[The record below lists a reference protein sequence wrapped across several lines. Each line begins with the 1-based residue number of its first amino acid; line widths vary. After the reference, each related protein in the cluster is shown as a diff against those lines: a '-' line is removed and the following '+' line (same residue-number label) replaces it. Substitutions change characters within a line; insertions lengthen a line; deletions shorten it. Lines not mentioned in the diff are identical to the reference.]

1 MKRLMDFDASTI
13 PPCQA
18 ELRQHLS
25 RSRYIGHMWRHAHL
39 KHPLQILPCSPT
51 ESGWKLEGNELVFNW
66 FDGPALPTGV
76 ISDIVIDREDSDEDD
91 DEEIS
96 NTDVKY
102 EFDTSEDDGSDNED
116 LGVEET
122 TLLRETLINLEAA
135 NKYSTANIKLEERY
149 KTYRSINNFFM

>member
-51 ESGWKLEGNELVFNW
+51 ESGWKLEGNKLVFNW

-122 TLLRETLINLEAA
+122 TTNLTNVDCEYLQ
-135 NKYSTANIKLEERY
+135 NPSFNY
-149 KTYRSINNFFM
+149 